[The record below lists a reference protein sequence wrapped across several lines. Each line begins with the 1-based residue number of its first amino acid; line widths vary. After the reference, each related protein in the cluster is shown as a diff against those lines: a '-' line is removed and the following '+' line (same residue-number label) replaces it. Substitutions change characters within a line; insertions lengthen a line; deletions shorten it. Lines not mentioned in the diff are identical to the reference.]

1 MAFYSAQAPRKCL
14 LYSLLFLLWQLVS
27 AQNRINNLP
36 GFQGPLPFTLET
48 GYLEVDKEKGVE
60 YFYYFIESEGN
71 PEEDPLIL
79 WLTGGPGC
87 TGFAGLVFEIGPLS
101 FDLQKQKYEGGLP
114 PLCCRPT
121 SWTQVSSIIFVDW
134 PAGVGFSYSHT
145 LEGLQSSDTE
155 SVRQLLKFLQ
165 KWLGKHPNFNTN
177 SLYIGGDSYSGMI
190 IPVLAHEIT
199 IAKESHGAPFNLKG
213 YLAGNP
219 LTDENFESNG
229 RVPFLHGMA
238 LISDE
243 LFESTKKICSGE
255 YANPSNSHCAKY
267 LDVVHKVTKDIN
279 EENILEPYFR
289 TNSPR
294 PGEIHS
300 RTIGN
305 GLYNEEVPLLS
316 SGLPFDCRA
325 SPNVLSEM
333 WANND
338 TVRDALGVR
347 KGTVDVWKI
356 CRLEIPYTFD
366 ILSTV
371 QYHLNVTK
379 KGYPALIYSGDHD
392 LEVTYVGTQAWIQS
406 LNFSIVDDWRPWY
419 VGGQV
424 AGFTRRYS
432 NNLTFATVKGAGH
445 IAPQYKPK
453 ECQAMIVRWLSD
465 APL

>member
-48 GYLEVDKEKGVE
+48 GYLEVDEEKGVE

-71 PEEDPLIL
+71 PEEDPLFL
-79 WLTGGPGC
+79 WLTGGPSC
-87 TGFAGLVFEIGPLS
+87 SGFSGLVFEIGPLS
-101 FDLQKQKYEGGLP
+101 FDLQKYEGGLP
-114 PLCCRPT
+114 PLYYRPT

-134 PAGVGFSYSHT
+134 PAAVGFSYSHT
-145 LEGLQSSDTE
+145 LEGNQSSDTQ

-165 KWLGKHPNFNTN
+165 KWLDKHPNFNAN
-177 SLYIGGDSYSGMI
+177 SLYISGDSYGGKI
-190 IPVLAHEIT
+190 IPVLAHEIA

-219 LTDENFESNG
+219 KTDQNFDLNG
-229 RVPFLHGMA
+229 EVPFLHGMA
-238 LISDE
+238 VISDE
-243 LFESTKKICSGE
+243 LFESTKKSCSGE
-255 YANPSNSHCAKY
+255 YANPSNSHCAYY
-267 LDVVHKVTKDIN
+267 LDVVHEVTKDIN
-279 EENILEPYFR
+279 GEHILEPYCR
-289 TNSPR
+289 TNNPR

-300 RTIGN
+300 RTIEN
-305 GLYNEEVPLLS
+305 GIYNEEVPLLS

-325 SPNVLSEM
+325 SAYVLSDM

-347 KGTVDVWKI
+347 KGTVDVWKR
-356 CRLEIPYTFD
+356 CRSIPYTID
-366 ILSTV
+366 IPSV
-371 QYHLNVTK
+371 VSYHCNVTK
-379 KGYPALIYSGDHD
+379 KGYPALIYSGDQD
-392 LEVTYVGTQAWIQS
+392 STISYVGTQAWIRS

-445 IAPQYKPK
+445 TAPEYKPK
-453 ECQAMIVRWLSD
+453 ECLAMIVRWLSD